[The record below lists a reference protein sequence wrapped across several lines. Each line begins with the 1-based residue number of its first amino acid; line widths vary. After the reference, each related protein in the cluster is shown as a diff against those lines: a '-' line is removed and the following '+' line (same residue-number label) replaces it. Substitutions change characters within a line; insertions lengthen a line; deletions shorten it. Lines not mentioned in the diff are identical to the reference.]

1 MSRPPAGIRSPL
13 PALPLQQPSAAGVL
27 GRALRLRCPRCGAA
41 SLYGGFFAMHERC
54 AACGLRFER
63 EPGYFVGAIYINYA
77 ATAAV
82 ALGSVF
88 LLDVLVGLSLRQQ
101 LTLGVGLGVLVP
113 VVFFRYARSLW
124 LALDYLVTRADERG
138 ERARRRPP

>member
-1 MSRPPAGIRSPL
+1 
-13 PALPLQQPSAAGVL
+13 
-27 GRALRLRCPRCGAA
+27 
-41 SLYGGFFAMHERC
+41 MHERC
-54 AACGLRFER
+54 AVCELRFER

-77 ATAAV
+77 VTAAA

-88 LLDVLVGLSLRQQ
+88 LLDVVVGLGLRQE
-101 LTLGVGLGVLVP
+101 LALGVGLGVLVP

-138 ERARRRPP
+138 ERARWRQP

>member
-1 MSRPPAGIRSPL
+1 MSRPPAGTRSPL
-13 PALPLQQPSAAGVL
+13 PALPLQPPPAARVL

-41 SLYGGFFAMHERC
+41 SLYGGFFAMHESC
-54 AACGLRFER
+54 AVCELRFER

-77 ATAAV
+77 VTAAA

-88 LLDVLVGLSLRQQ
+88 LLDVVVGLSLRQE
-101 LTLGVGLGVLVP
+101 LMIGVGLGVLVP

-138 ERARRRPP
+138 ERARRRQP